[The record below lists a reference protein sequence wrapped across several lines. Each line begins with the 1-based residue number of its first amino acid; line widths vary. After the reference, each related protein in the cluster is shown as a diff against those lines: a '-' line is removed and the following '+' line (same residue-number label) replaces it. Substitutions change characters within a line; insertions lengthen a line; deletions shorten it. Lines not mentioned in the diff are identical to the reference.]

1 VVVTVVAAA
10 DIILRWLEWNSDR
23 GESMLRKGERGG
35 GGDDDSVAKAAVR
48 EINAAAAI
56 KTPGAGGLL
65 RVNEAAEGNKS

>member
-1 VVVTVVAAA
+1 
-10 DIILRWLEWNSDR
+10 
-23 GESMLRKGERGG
+23 MLRKGERGG
-35 GGDDDSVAKAAVR
+35 GGDDDDSVAKAAVAVR